1 MIIKNQINTPI
12 TGINTTNA
20 LTDGTRNNLLALI
33 IFFSPEL
40 FFSNRQMQQL
50 SPRDSQNL
58 VACNYHDCFYHEL
71 LVQTLLQ
78 LHLNPVLSIFFTVHH
93 WFLIWTVIEFAN
105 YSWKKTRNSFAVF
118 LYCVC
123 VHEITSL

>member
-1 MIIKNQINTPI
+1 
-12 TGINTTNA
+12 
-20 LTDGTRNNLLALI
+20 
-33 IFFSPEL
+33 
-40 FFSNRQMQQL
+40 MQQL

-58 VACNYHDCFYHEL
+58 AACNYHDCFYLEL

-78 LHLNPVLSIFFTVHH
+78 LRLNPILSIFFTVHH
-93 WFLIWTVIEFAN
+93 WFLIWPIIKFAN

-123 VHEITSL
+123 VHEIMWFWKLLYNMSIVCILYILLSVNQAHIWSQFPWNCN